1 VPVTGS
7 VFASMK
13 PPFVPTFIDA
23 TTAASGRRIETVVP
37 LSTELPI
44 ETPVRWTLTT

>member
-1 VPVTGS
+1 VTGK

-13 PPFVPTFIDA
+13 PPLVPTFVEA

-37 LSTELPI
+37 LRIEFPI
-44 ETPVRWTLTT
+44 VTPIRRRLTT